1 MTEKILKP
9 IFLSRPFLDEDDI
22 QAVVSVLKSGNLV
35 QGKEVANLEEKINA
49 LTGSAYSSA
58 VSNGT
63 ASLHLAL
70 VALGIGPGDEVIIPA
85 FSYIATANVVEL
97 VGATPVFVDI
107 ELSTFNIDV
116 SQIEGKINSK
126 TKCIMPVHEFGLCAN
141 MNEII
146 RLAKSYGLAV
156 IEDAAC
162 AIGAKIGDQFAGTFG
177 DFGSFSLHPR
187 KSVTSG
193 EGGIVTTK
201 TKELDEKIKT
211 LRNHGIMPGSF
222 PMDFVEAGFN
232 YRLTDFQAALVASQM
247 RRLPSIFRHKELLV
261 DLYLRSLRTDILL
274 LPSVPE
280 GFTHSWQ
287 TFHVVCKDNDT
298 RDKLISWL
306 KDHQIFCNY
315 GAQCIP
321 AMSYYKKKYQLD
333 PKHQFPSSYKA
344 YTCGLALPLSETLT
358 SEEVSYVCDVINQF
372 K

>member
-1 MTEKILKP
+1 MTEKALNP
-9 IFLSRPFLDEDDI
+9 IFLSRPYLDEEDI
-22 QAVVSVLKSGNLV
+22 QAVLTVLKSGNLV
-35 QGKEVANLEEKINA
+35 QGKEVATLEEKINS

-70 VALGIGPGDEVIIPA
+70 VALGIGQGDEVIIPA

-107 ELSTFNIDV
+107 DLATFNMDV
-116 SQIEGKINSK
+116 GQIEGKITSK

-141 MNEII
+141 MEEII
-146 RLAKSYGLAV
+146 PLAKSYRLFV

-162 AIGAKIGDQFAGTFG
+162 AIGAKIGDQYAGTFG

-193 EGGIVTTK
+193 EGGIVTST
-201 TKELDEKIKT
+201 TKELDDRIKT
-211 LRNHGIMPGSF
+211 LRNHGIRPGSF

-247 RRLPSIFRHKELLV
+247 RRLPSIFQHKESLV
-261 DLYLRSLRTDILL
+261 DLYLNSLRRDTLL

-287 TFHVVCKDNDT
+287 TFHVVCKDHET
-298 RDKLISWL
+298 RERLIGWL
-306 KDHQIFCNY
+306 KEHQIFCNY

-321 AMSYYKKKYQLD
+321 AMSFYHKKYQFD
-333 PKHQFPSSYKA
+333 AKQQFPSA
-344 YTCGLALPLSETLT
+344 YTAYSCGLALPLSETLT
-358 SEEVSYVCDVINQF
+358 LEEVGYVCDVINQF

>member
-1 MTEKILKP
+1 MAEKAINP
-9 IFLSRPFLDEDDI
+9 IFLSRPNLDEVDI

-35 QGKEVANLEEKINA
+35 QGKEVANLEEKINS
-49 LTGSAYSSA
+49 LTGSAFSSA

-70 VALGIGPGDEVIIPA
+70 VALEIGPGDEVIIPA

-107 ELSTFNIDV
+107 ELGTFNINV
-116 SQIEGKINSK
+116 SQIEEKITSK

-141 MNEII
+141 MEEII
-146 RLAKSYGLAV
+146 RLATSHGLYV

-162 AIGAKIGDQFAGTFG
+162 AIGARIGDQYAGTFG

-193 EGGIVTTK
+193 EGGVVTTK

-211 LRNHGIMPGSF
+211 LRNHGIRPGSF

-232 YRLTDFQAALVASQM
+232 YRLTDFQAALVSSQM
-247 RRLPSIFRHKELLV
+247 RRLPSIFRHKEALV
-261 DLYLRSLRTDILL
+261 DLYLKSLRTDILL
-274 LPSVPE
+274 LPSVPD

-287 TFHVVCKDNDT
+287 TFHVVCKDHET
-298 RDKLISWL
+298 RERLIGWL
-306 KDHQIFCNY
+306 KEHQIFCNY

-321 AMSYYKKKYQLD
+321 AMSFYLKKYQFD
-333 PKHQFPSSYKA
+333 VKQQFPSA
-344 YTCGLALPLSETLT
+344 YEAYSCGLALPLSETLT
-358 SEEVSYVCDVINQF
+358 SEEVSYVCEIINQF